1 MKLLRKL
8 FPRLMSKKYS
18 MRTQLFGIAAF
29 FICIGSFAI
38 IIANSQLIPLIYT
51 IRQSYYMQDLG
62 KEIETLIFESDDF
75 YNDMAILE
83 ESNNIEV
90 EIYDHNK
97 NLVYD
102 STVSRLI
109 QGMEDTN
116 NFDLYYIFHNFA
128 SFYKYARHQPVT
140 V

>member
-29 FICIGSFAI
+29 FICIGSIAI

-109 QGMEDTN
+109 QGLEDTN
-116 NFDLYYIFHNFA
+116 NFDLFE
-128 SFYKYARHQPVT
+128 KLRT
-140 V
+140 